1 MTCFKVSLPYFFV
14 LYVEMA
20 NRLLYKMNA
29 KDVFP
34 LVLSFNTT
42 DLPAIDD
49 KAAVAGARGIAGFFN
64 DIKSEAEG

>member
-20 NRLLYKMNA
+20 NRLFYKMNA
-29 KDVFP
+29 KDVFL
-34 LVLSFNTT
+34 LVSSFNTT

-49 KAAVAGARGIAGFFN
+49 KAAVAGAKGIAGFFN